1 MALEVAKEEEEDSL
15 DCMEIVVLVDWRS
28 SFALRHGFA
37 GDNVPIDTGW
47 YS

>member
-15 DCMEIVVLVDWRS
+15 DCMEIVVDWRL
-28 SFALRHGFA
+28 SFALCHGFE